1 MRAKLRSLLV
11 ALCVGV
17 GIVLLAALAAVLVAL
32 IGGSG
37 LVGGMNAARSILL
50 IAGGLVMLLGALG
63 ILAPRHFSGVGDRL
77 GRGLR
82 SRFGSSDATGA
93 VVRGRGAALVRR
105 GRLGRNCRRS
115 ICNLCGL
122 YANIGSIGTATYPIT
137 YVTRASTTR
146 AARGTAAS
154 EAGAL
159 LVTARGA
166 GAS

>member
-1 MRAKLRSLLV
+1 MRAKLRSVLV

-37 LVGGMNAARSILL
+37 LVGGMNAARSTLL
-50 IAGGLVMLLGALG
+50 IAGGLAMLLGALG

-93 VVRGRGAALVRR
+93 VVRGRGLPWYVVAVLAGIVVEVFA
-105 GRLGRNCRRS
+105 
-115 ICNLCGL
+115 ICVDYMLI
-122 YANIGSIGTATYPIT
+122 Y
-137 YVTRASTTR
+137 
-146 AARGTAAS
+146 
-154 EAGAL
+154 GA
-159 LVTARGA
+159 
-166 GAS
+166 